1 MVYRNLNTKEIL
13 FVEGL
18 LKDMVERERYILQ
31 LRTAKVIDLNVKY
44 CLRFLL
50 QEYNYSD
57 IEIFGS
63 NMLQKQVMDIDSV
76 PVLISLDL
84 DGKGNLYELDVW
96 KADFSEISLNILD
109 AKVVAVNSHLS
120 S

>member
-1 MVYRNLNTKEIL
+1 MKNYKNIPNEKLQTGSIVVNRDLNTKEVL

-18 LKDMVERERYILQ
+18 LKDTVEWEKYILQ

-50 QEYNYSD
+50 KEYNYKD
-57 IEIFGS
+57 VEIFGS
-63 NMLQKQVMDIDSV
+63 NMLLRQVMDNDRV

-84 DGKGNLYELDVW
+84 DRNGNLYELDV
-96 KADFSEISLNILD
+96 
-109 AKVVAVNSHLS
+109 
-120 S
+120 